1 MAYREVDMWEI
12 LEVLRRLHR
21 GEPNAAI
28 ERATGRTRKTIR
40 RYKRRAGKLSWQPGG
55 DKEPDEDLAAK
66 VMQSLRPVTESE
78 GVGAIEAKLMPHRAV
93 IREWVSPADGSR
105 GLRLAKVRVLLARQ
119 GVVVPY
125 SSLHRF
131 AVSYCGFNERRRVTV
146 RVADVA
152 PGELAEVDFGRLG
165 LVYDPDT
172 GRRRVAWALLV
183 TLAHSRH
190 QYVHVSFTQT
200 LADFIEG
207 MEDAWEYF
215 GGVPRRV
222 VIDNLRAAVTKAER
236 YDPIFQRTFDEYAA
250 HRGFV
255 IDAAVVRHATG
266 KPKVERNVQYLRENF
281 FRGESWLD
289 IEHVRREAVRWCTE
303 VAGKRIHGT
312 TGQKPLVVFT
322 AVENSALGPLQ
333 GAKRFDPPTW
343 QQCKVHPD
351 HHFQFDKAIYS
362 LPTEYV
368 GRELWIRADSKI
380 VRAYLHG
387 QLLRSYARLEP
398 GGRCTD
404 YDDYPKELA
413 PYAMRDPDRMIR
425 EAHEV
430 GHHVGRFMAELL
442 AGTFPWAHLRQ
453 AQKLLRLVNKYGA
466 ARLDAACRRAL
477 SFDLIKVGRVENI
490 VRQSLEK
497 EAKPGNGSKQLR
509 LQLIPSARF
518 LRPAGSFT
526 HNPSTEKE
534 KPNDGNPPV
543 TEDSPQAAET
553 LGDRGDATGPRR
565 LRSQTEDR

>member
-40 RYKRRAGKLSWQPGG
+40 RYKRRAGTLGWQPGG
-55 DKEPDEDLAAK
+55 ETDPDEELASK

-78 GVGAIEAKLMPHRAV
+78 GLGAIEAKLLPHRTA
-93 IREWVSPADGSR
+93 IGEWVSPADGSR
-105 GLRLAKVRVLLARQ
+105 GLRLAKVRELLTRQ
-119 GVVVPY
+119 GVEVPY
-125 SSLHRF
+125 SSLQRF

-146 RVADVA
+146 RVAEVA

-165 LVYDPDT
+165 LVYDPGA

-190 QYVHVSFTQT
+190 QYVHVTFTQR
-200 LADFIEG
+200 LADFLEG
-207 MEDAWEYF
+207 MEDAWESF

-222 VIDNLRAAVTKAER
+222 VIDNLKAAVTKAER

-281 FRGESWLD
+281 FRGETWLD
-289 IEHVRREAVRWCTE
+289 IEHVRREALRWCTE
-303 VAGKRIHGT
+303 VAGTRIHGT
-312 TGQKPLVVFT
+312 TRQQPLAVFT
-322 AVENSALGPLQ
+322 AVEKSALGPLE

-343 QQCKVHPD
+343 QRCKVHPD

-368 GRELWIRADSKI
+368 GRELWIRADSKV
-380 VRAYLHG
+380 VRAYLNG
-387 QLLRSYARLEP
+387 ELLRAYARLEP
-398 GGRCTD
+398 GQRYTD
-404 YDDYPKELA
+404 YDDYPKHLA
-413 PYAMRDPDRMIR
+413 PYAMRDPQRMLR

-430 GHHVGRFMAELL
+430 GPHVGRFMAELL
-442 AGTFPWAHLRQ
+442 GGTFPWAHLRQ

-466 ARLDAACRRAL
+466 ARLDGACRRAL
-477 SFDLIKVGRVENI
+477 SFDLIKVARVESI

-497 EAKPGNGSKQLR
+497 EATPEGRSKPLR

-526 HNPSTEKE
+526 HNRPEQKGAPE
-534 KPNDGNPPV
+534 
-543 TEDSPQAAET
+543 
-553 LGDRGDATGPRR
+553 
-565 LRSQTEDR
+565 